1 MFPLAILERGEG
13 VRRKSEARDMTTPES
28 VTFGPPASDPDALS
42 GRLPDLRGMT
52 RDALARLVADLGE
65 KPFRAKQLFSWI
77 HRRGA
82 VSFEEMT
89 DLSKGLREKLSKV
102 SRLALMRLD
111 LTQVSLDGTRKF
123 RFQTEDGHFIE
134 AVYMPETDRRTLCVS
149 TQIGCPMGCAF
160 CRTGTLG
167 LTRSL
172 MPGEILAQIYAV
184 NRALGAEDGMDGRK
198 PLTNLVFMG
207 MGEPFLNFDN
217 LLTALALLQDDAG
230 LNFSRRHITVST
242 SGIVPNIR
250 RFGELTENKL
260 AVSLNASCDGQRSV
274 LMPVNRRWP
283 LSELM
288 EACRRFPLRQGRRIT
303 FEYVM
308 LSGVNDTLEDAAR
321 VAALIR
327 GIEAKVNLIPYNESP
342 ELPFRSVPQEKAE
355 AFRDFLLNKG
365 ILAVIRKNRGRD
377 ILAAC
382 GQLAAKGE
390 GKIK

>member
-1 MFPLAILERGEG
+1 MKEDE
-13 VRRKSEARDMTTPES
+13 
-28 VTFGPPASDPDALS
+28 VTFGPPPAVPAAFS
-42 GRLPDLRGMT
+42 GELPDLRSLSREQLSALMT
-52 RDALARLVADLGE
+52 SHGE
-65 KPFRAKQLFSWI
+65 KPFRAKQVFAWI
-77 HRRGA
+77 HKRGIS
-82 VSFEEMT
+82 SFDEMT
-89 DLSKGLREKLSKV
+89 DLSKALRQKLSKV
-102 SRLALMRLD
+102 SRLSSMRLD
-111 LTQVSLDGTRKF
+111 LTQVSVDGTRKF
-123 RFQTEDGHFIE
+123 RFQTEDCHFIE

-167 LTRSL
+167 LTRNL
-172 MPGEILAQIYAV
+172 LPGEILAQIYCV
-184 NRALGAEDGMDGRK
+184 NRIIAADGFEGKK

-217 LLTALALLQDDAG
+217 LLRTLELLQDDSG

-242 SGIVPNIR
+242 SGIVPNIQ

-260 AVSLNASCDGQRSV
+260 AVSLNASCDEQRNV

-308 LSGVNDTLEDAAR
+308 LAGVNDAMEDAAR

-327 GIEAKVNLIPYNESP
+327 GIEAKVNIIPYNESP

-390 GKIK
+390 IHPGL